1 MDAGEPAGLC
11 CSCCFVLLWFGF
23 GPAKVDILVR
33 HPTEDTECVGVYM
46 SFLVQ
51 S

>member
-1 MDAGEPAGLC
+1 MLEKEQG
-11 CSCCFVLLWFGF
+11 FVVPVVLFYFDFGF

-33 HPTEDTECVGVYM
+33 HPTEDIECVGVYM